1 MKLTEEIRAYIQLHR
16 EEDVRSLALK
26 RGSFPPEH
34 HQFVIQQISGWQTAK
49 EKVPSWAA
57 TEEVLYPV
65 HLSLEQCSS
74 ELTAQFKASLM
85 VQGESFADLT
95 GGMGVDFSFLS
106 RQFKKSLYVEQNPE
120 LCELAEHNFKEL
132 QLSGF
137 QVLNTTFEQFLPQ
150 MSPVDVV
157 YLDPARRD
165 SAGRKVVS
173 ISDCSPNLCDW
184 KNQLLAKSHDVWVKY
199 SPMLDISLAV
209 SELEDVSELF
219 VISVQNECKELL
231 FHLTRERS
239 DDLQIICVDLKKSGE
254 RSFFKFA
261 KSEEPNSPLHLAE
274 AVGRYLYE
282 PNSSLMKAGA
292 FKILTEKFPLKK
304 LAVSSHLY
312 TSDEKVEDFPGRCF
326 EVEADFSLS
335 KNEVKELLSDCVK
348 ANMSVRN
355 FPMSVEQLRKKLKI
369 ADGGDVYLFAT
380 TIGEKKKIVKC
391 KKIEEK

>member
-34 HQFVIQQISGWQTAK
+34 HQFAIQQISGWQTAK

-120 LCELAEHNFKEL
+120 LCELAEHNFKVL

-137 QVLNTTFEQFLPQ
+137 QVLNTTFEQYLPQ

-209 SELEDVSELF
+209 SELEDVSELL

-239 DDLQIICVDLKKSGE
+239 EDLQIICVDLKKSGE

-274 AVGRYLYE
+274 TVGRYLYE

-312 TSDEKVEDFPGRCF
+312 TSDEKVEDFPRTMF
-326 EVEADFSLS
+326 
-335 KNEVKELLSDCVK
+335 
-348 ANMSVRN
+348 
-355 FPMSVEQLRKKLKI
+355 
-369 ADGGDVYLFAT
+369 
-380 TIGEKKKIVKC
+380 
-391 KKIEEK
+391 